1 MRIDTV
7 LLFITHHLIVVTV
20 VTPTYLLIVP
30 LLLIER
36 SVFKY
41 QKHNYF
47 KQICWRFCA
56 FSVKI
61 NSTTSNWKLMELFYV
76 KQYHN
81 FYKINFFENFV
92 IELYIVF
99 ILSICTLNIKLIKC
113 YLLFD
118 IYIYILPIIFKLENG

>member
-1 MRIDTV
+1 
-7 LLFITHHLIVVTV
+7 
-20 VTPTYLLIVP
+20 
-30 LLLIER
+30 
-36 SVFKY
+36 
-41 QKHNYF
+41 
-47 KQICWRFCA
+47 
-56 FSVKI
+56 
-61 NSTTSNWKLMELFYV
+61 MELFYV